1 LAEPLNVADD
11 PDISRLAASYVFGI
25 ARNHAFIYGTRSAM
39 MVSLVILDLNGW
51 DIVVPKG
58 EAYLTNL
65 HLADGSLTE
74 KELAAWFTAHAVPL

>member
-1 LAEPLNVADD
+1 
-11 PDISRLAASYVFGI
+11 
-25 ARNHAFIYGTRSAM
+25 M

-65 HLADGSLTE
+65 HLADGSLAE